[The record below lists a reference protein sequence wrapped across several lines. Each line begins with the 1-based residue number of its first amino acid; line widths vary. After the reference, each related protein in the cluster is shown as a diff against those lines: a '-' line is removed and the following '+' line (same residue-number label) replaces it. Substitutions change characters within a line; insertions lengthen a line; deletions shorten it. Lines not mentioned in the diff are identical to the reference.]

1 VYLVIKYEND
11 NDNDNYVRKTT
22 KKCSNSK
29 RHQNNILFN
38 HLLKLRSSREVKSP
52 ILFGMEPVR
61 SFWAIVFDNGR

>member
-1 VYLVIKYEND
+1 MIKYEND
-11 NDNDNYVRKTT
+11 NDNDSNNCVGKTT

-38 HLLKLRSSREVKSP
+38 HLLKLRSSREVKKL

-61 SFWAIVFDNGR
+61 SFRASVFDNGR